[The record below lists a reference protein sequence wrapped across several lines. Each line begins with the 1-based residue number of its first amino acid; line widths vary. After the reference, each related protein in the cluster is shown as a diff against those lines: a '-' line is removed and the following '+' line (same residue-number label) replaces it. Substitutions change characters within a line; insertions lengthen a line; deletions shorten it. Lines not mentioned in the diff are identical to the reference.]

1 MVRIYARLRAKEACS
16 RYHADHCGDNV
27 DIIDQLVERRITE
40 AIARGDFDALPGVG
54 RPLEIDDDRLVP
66 EELRVA
72 HRIMKNAGFVPEEL
86 RLFSEIRSVEQLLMQ
101 ARAGDTHVAA
111 SARLRVLLE
120 RLGSCRAMP
129 LQSQAQYFDRLI
141 ERLGGSTPCS

>member
-1 MVRIYARLRAKEACS
+1 
-16 RYHADHCGDNV
+16 V

-40 AIARGDFDALPGVG
+40 AIARGDFDGLPGAG
-54 RPLEIDDDRLVP
+54 RPLVIDDDRLVP

-86 RLFSEIRSVEQLLMQ
+86 RLFAEIRNVEQLLMQ
-101 ARAGDTHVAA
+101 ARAGDAHVSA

>member
-1 MVRIYARLRAKEACS
+1 M
-16 RYHADHCGDNV
+16 

-40 AIARGDFDALPGVG
+40 AIARGDFEGLPGAG

-86 RLFSEIRSVEQLLMQ
+86 QLFAEIRSVEQLLLQ
-101 ARAGDTHVAA
+101 ARAGDEHLAA

-129 LQSQAQYFDRLI
+129 LQSQTQYFDRLM
-141 ERLGGSTPCS
+141 ERLGGSTPCW

>member
-1 MVRIYARLRAKEACS
+1 M
-16 RYHADHCGDNV
+16 

-40 AIARGDFDALPGVG
+40 AIARGDFEGLPGAG
-54 RPLEIDDDRLVP
+54 CPLEIDDDRLVP

-72 HRIMKNAGFVPEEL
+72 WRIMKNAGLVPDEL
-86 RLFSEIRSVEQLLMQ
+86 RLFAELRSAEQLLRQ
-101 ARAGDTHVAA
+101 AREGDEHVAA

-141 ERLGGSTPCS
+141 ERMGGSMPCS